1 MVANREIGYR
11 STMSRRTALAGGAA
25 AAVVF
30 GVLGNPAVVD
40 AVQEAETRAI
50 SQTVIGFA
58 SWDTVELDGE
68 SVGGVAIKVA
78 VGIVGAALLCAVAGR
93 ARSRAAGL
101 LGGWGAMTVAAAAAG
116 ALFEVYRV
124 EVVDNG
130 ATPGVRYADLVVE
143 AVNRGAAFGLWT
155 GWFVG
160 LAVALTL
167 RTVPATARISE
178 AGGDLGVAAE
188 PTWAVPAAV
197 AAGPTAAVVAEPPA
211 PWWAPTGLAGKDV
224 GVRPGPTAFPPG
236 GLGYTAGR
244 TGAPPVATVG
254 PPAPPVAPDAEP
266 GPPSTAAGAPDAGAG
281 ADATAVDGPVP
292 DDPDATAALPADG
305 TTNVADRT
313 APMPRPP
320 D

>member
-1 MVANREIGYR
+1 
-11 STMSRRTALAGGAA
+11 MSRRTALAGGAA
-25 AAVVF
+25 TAVVF

-78 VGIVGAALLCAVAGR
+78 VGILGAALLCAVAGR
-93 ARSRAAGL
+93 ARSRAAGF

-116 ALFEVYRV
+116 ALFEVYRI
-124 EVVDNG
+124 EVVSNG

-143 AVNRGAAFGLWT
+143 AANRGAAFGLWT

-160 LAVALTL
+160 LAVALAV
-167 RTVPATARISE
+167 RTAPATERVSE
-178 AGGDLGVAAE
+178 GGRNLGVAAD
-188 PTWAVPAAV
+188 PTWAVPAAVAAAPGPAV
-197 AAGPTAAVVAEPPA
+197 AAGPTAAVVADPPA
-211 PWWAPTGLAGKDV
+211 PWWAPTGLAGNDV

-236 GLGYTAGR
+236 GPGYTAGR
-244 TGAPPVATVG
+244 AGAPPVATVG
-254 PPAPPVAPDAEP
+254 PPAPPAAPMSPAAEP
-266 GPPSTAAGAPDAGAG
+266 GLRATSAGASEGNAGAG
-281 ADATAVDGPVP
+281 ADATAVDGPMSN
-292 DDPDATAALPADG
+292 DPDVTA
-305 TTNVADRT
+305 ADRT